1 MGTFADLAASKTLS
15 IELAEDGCS
24 VEETPLV
31 HGGLIDVA
39 GGEVGD
45 HTSMLGT
52 VERVLARAGLYVVW
66 RADSFGLFSLEWP
79 GAGDEEALREGL
91 SRLTSAVVVAVV
103 GDEEREEEDEEKG
116 EDSDLVIVVDSS
128 LVMDRNLRNGPLP
141 FSLRF
146 GSETSCVCSKDERDA

>member
-1 MGTFADLAASKTLS
+1 MSSLVVVLVYQSCRDEVGSLSVGTFAELAASKTLS

-52 VERVLARAGLYVVW
+52 VERVLARAGPYVV
-66 RADSFGLFSLEWP
+66 
-79 GAGDEEALREGL
+79 
-91 SRLTSAVVVAVV
+91 
-103 GDEEREEEDEEKG
+103 
-116 EDSDLVIVVDSS
+116 
-128 LVMDRNLRNGPLP
+128 
-141 FSLRF
+141 
-146 GSETSCVCSKDERDA
+146 